1 MKATKQAKFVLGISI
16 CEEYYPF
23 LKITR
28 VALQTGRFSVQ
39 HLTIFAYLFSLSL
52 LFFPREKRLVLFHHF
67 IENIFRLP
75 AKWLDFHKR
84 KRTQHVSIVQLRQN
98 KMVHKHAY
106 KLVHKHRYK
115 MVHKHPYK
123 MVHKLNVWNG
133 WNEIFWVKDP

>member
-39 HLTIFAYLFSLSL
+39 HLTIFEYLFSLSL

-67 IENIFRLP
+67 TSQVAGEMIRFPQE
-75 AKWLDFHKR
+75 
-84 KRTQHVSIVQLRQN
+84 
-98 KMVHKHAY
+98 
-106 KLVHKHRYK
+106 
-115 MVHKHPYK
+115 
-123 MVHKLNVWNG
+123 
-133 WNEIFWVKDP
+133 EKDPTRKYRTIKTKQNGT